1 MRIPVSPT
9 LILLLSLSLFSCN
22 SKEEKEKTSTIKK
35 NTRDS
40 AAVTKPDITVN
51 PYAGVD
57 VSPMDISYYPV
68 DYPILKMAGTVTN
81 PPLTR
86 VVYSRPH
93 LQGRKLFHEVLK
105 YDEPW
110 RLGANESTELD
121 LYRDATIQGK
131 KIKAG
136 RYVLYC
142 IPQPEKWII
151 VLNTN
156 IDSWGLHPD
165 STKDIARFT
174 IPVKQTNNHLEYFT
188 IIFEKT
194 DGGAD
199 MLMAWDNIEARLPIN
214 F

>member
-22 SKEEKEKTSTIKK
+22 SKEEKKKTSTIKK

-81 PPLTR
+81 PPLAR